1 MAQGSPSNRMLAD
14 SYLEKLPY
22 RDVDNPRVFLI
33 FSGMP
38 GSGKTFLAQKFAK
51 DLRAQYI
58 RHDDIRDEVK
68 HLNLDLTKFH
78 IPSVSKL
85 IINDIMAHDRNKFII
100 LDGSIDHGAE
110 RYFEHVKELHALPI
124 IIRFDVP
131 IETILERIVARD
143 KNKEALLAET
153 SHYRTAFENSR
164 ENIDADLTLGEH
176 YDYGSVLNSVG
187 SLISRAYS
195 K

>member
-1 MAQGSPSNRMLAD
+1 MPQDSPANRMLAD

-22 RDVDNPRVFLI
+22 RDIENPRVFLI

-38 GSGKTFLAQKFAK
+38 GSGKTFLAQKLAK

-58 RHDDIRDEVK
+58 RHDDIREEVQR
-68 HLNLDLTKFH
+68 LNLDSTKLH

-85 IINDIMAHDRNKFII
+85 IINDIMANDRNKFII

-110 RYFEHVKELHALPI
+110 RYFGHVKELHALPI

-131 IETILERIVARD
+131 IETIIERIVARG
-143 KNKEALLAET
+143 NNQEALLAEM
-153 SHYRTAFENSR
+153 SRYRTAFVNSR
-164 ENIDADLTLGEH
+164 ENIHADLTLGKQ
-176 YDYGSVLNSVG
+176 YDYDNVLNSVVG
-187 SLISRAYS
+187 LVSHAYS